1 MENGFFR
8 MINRDGTFGIEIYAP
23 VDGGSPVMTGEI
35 TEYLSGLKIDYN
47 EHQMAEKI
55 KAVKDREYIKLGD
68 GLCPRI
74 PEGYQVKTS
83 DDAMRATVRFVP
95 ASEGAPRM
103 GMDDFLRDMKM
114 RNITYGIK
122 KEELSKH
129 FYGPGIYC
137 TDILFAEGQAPVQGT
152 DARIEYNFDVN
163 PDRHPKVRKDGSV
176 DYFQLT
182 TINHCHKGEELARI
196 IPEKPGIEGSDI
208 YGQTIKP
215 RDVKRETLKFGHN
228 IELSE
233 DRKIIRSMVDGYVS
247 LVEDKVFV
255 SDIYSVKNV
264 DVSTGNLEFEGSI
277 EISGDVAENFTVRA
291 GGDVVVNGQ
300 VEGATIIAGGNIV
313 IAKGMNG
320 MSKGVLQ
327 AGGSVVVR
335 YLENVNVCAGEDVSS
350 EAILHC
356 NITAGNEVRVDGR
369 RGVII
374 GGTIQAGISVVAKTI
389 GASMG
394 ANTVLE
400 IGVNTKAKA
409 DYAELQKRMAGVG
422 KTVRDAETILANFKD
437 KLKKGIKFTD
447 NQVKYMKTVA
457 SMYEEKSTELA
468 RLKAEEEG
476 MKDLL
481 RVNAKAEVIV
491 NNEVFPGTTIVIG
504 DVSKTLQT
512 GYHYCKFV
520 REHGEVCVAAL

>member
-1 MENGFFR
+1 M
-8 MINRDGTFGIEIYAP
+8 
-23 VDGGSPVMTGEI
+23 
-35 TEYLSGLKIDYN
+35 
-47 EHQMAEKI
+47 
-55 KAVKDREYIKLGD
+55 
-68 GLCPRI
+68 
-74 PEGYQVKTS
+74 
-83 DDAMRATVRFVP
+83 
-95 ASEGAPRM
+95 
-103 GMDDFLRDMKM
+103 
-114 RNITYGIK
+114 
-122 KEELSKH
+122 
-129 FYGPGIYC
+129 
-137 TDILFAEGQAPVQGT
+137 
-152 DARIEYNFDVN
+152 
-163 PDRHPKVRKDGSV
+163 
-176 DYFQLT
+176 
-182 TINHCHKGEELARI
+182 
-196 IPEKPGIEGSDI
+196 
-208 YGQTIKP
+208 
-215 RDVKRETLKFGHN
+215 
-228 IELSE
+228 
-233 DRKIIRSMVDGYVS
+233 
-247 LVEDKVFV
+247 
-255 SDIYSVKNV
+255 KNV
-264 DVSTGNLEFEGSI
+264 DVSRGNLESEGSI

-476 MKDLL
+476 MKHLL